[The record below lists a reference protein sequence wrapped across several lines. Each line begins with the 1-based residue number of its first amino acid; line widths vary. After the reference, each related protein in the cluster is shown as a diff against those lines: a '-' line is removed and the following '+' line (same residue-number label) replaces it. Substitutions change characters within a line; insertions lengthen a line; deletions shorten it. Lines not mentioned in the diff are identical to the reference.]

1 MAGALAH
8 WGGHQARGQPTF
20 RQQFSSAAAVM
31 SARALAKCHK
41 TTSPAIKGLP
51 PKGKHLCGHL
61 TVFGRLCEG
70 HRKSMAW
77 SKRCGHGHL
86 SDTLSHTKGT
96 WGALRGFL
104 LWQFARS

>member
-1 MAGALAH
+1 MARALTH

-20 RQQFSSAAAVM
+20 RQQFSSAAAIM

-51 PKGKHLCGHL
+51 PKGQTSLWTSY
-61 TVFGRLCEG
+61 TVFGRVCEG

-86 SDTLSHTKGT
+86 SDTLSHTKGL
-96 WGALRGFL
+96 GGH
-104 LWQFARS
+104 